1 MASPLARF
9 EGDVIYLDTNVLVGF
24 IDADSIYHTAC
35 AAFFQRAVDP
45 DRPIQLITATLTLD
59 EVIFVLLQE
68 LVAREP
74 YTITQSRSQYLR
86 DHPEVVKE
94 LMTQVDPLA
103 EALHDLVILEPVT
116 AADMEQMRSV
126 STIENTAVGM
136 LLEQMRCEQ
145 HLRNMARMRCVA
157 SGSCR
162 VITSSSA

>member
-1 MASPLARF
+1 MGSPLASF
-9 EGDVIYLDTNVLVGF
+9 EGAVIYLDTNVLVGF

-35 AAFFQRAVDP
+35 AAFFQRAIDP

-74 YTITQSRSQYLR
+74 YHITQSRSQYLR

-94 LMTQVDPLA
+94 LMTQVDLLA

-116 AADMEQMRSV
+116 AADMEQMR
-126 STIENTAVGM
+126 E
-136 LLEQMRCEQ
+136 EMR
-145 HLRNMARMRCVA
+145 A
-157 SGSCR
+157 SGILPRDAIHLAVMKRLGLTAIASDNEGFDNR
-162 VITSSSA
+162 QDINRYQP